1 MGQSRHHYESAIE
14 FHLRERRIPFISV
27 NEARRTLLPA
37 KADVSVTEPG
47 VDSDRKSNLKSFD
60 HVIYGDPTNLL
71 VDIKGRKV
79 KSARSAATIGRL
91 ESWVTEDD
99 IGALRKWES
108 LFGEG
113 FRAAFVFVYWCED
126 QPPDAL
132 FQEIFEHNGR
142 WYAVRSVLLDDYQR
156 EMMPRSK
163 RWRTVS
169 VPTARFE
176 EISAP
181 LTSSPSTEFDGRLAA
196 ERSGYGSEYGL
207 GLKEAG
213 VRFAPTLAAR

>member
-14 FHLRERRIPFISV
+14 FHLRDRRIPFISV

-37 KADVSVTEPG
+37 DADIHVTQPG
-47 VDSDRKSNLKSFD
+47 PDGPRKSHIKSFD
-60 HVIYGDPTNLL
+60 HVIYGEPTNLL

-79 KSARSAATIGRL
+79 KSGRTAATIGRL

-99 IGALRKWES
+99 IAALGKWEI

-132 FQEIFEHNGR
+132 FQEIFEHHGR
-142 WYAVRSVLLDDYQR
+142 WYAVRSVLLDAYQR
-156 EMMPRSK
+156 EMVPRSK

-181 LTSSPSTEFDGRLAA
+181 LTTSPSTEFCGKLATDG
-196 ERSGYGSEYGL
+196 EIEGKDG
-207 GLKEAG
+207 AG
-213 VRFAPTLAAR
+213 RFAPTLAAR

>member
-1 MGQSRHHYESAIE
+1 MGQSRHHYESAVE
-14 FHLRERRIPFISV
+14 SHLRGRRIPFISV

-37 KADVSVTEPG
+37 DADLCATEPG
-47 VDSDRKSNLKSFD
+47 PNGDRKTVIKSFD
-60 HVIYGDPTNLL
+60 HVIYGEPTNLL

-79 KSARSAATIGRL
+79 KAGRTAATVGRL

-99 IGALRKWES
+99 ILALGKWET

-142 WYAVRSVLLDDYQR
+142 WYAVRAVLLEDYR
-156 EMMPRSK
+156 KEMVPRSK
-163 RWRTVS
+163 KWRTVCI
-169 VPTARFE
+169 PTARFE

-181 LTSSPSTEFDGRLAA
+181 LTSSPSLEFRGKTYRVGVG
-196 ERSGYGSEYGL
+196 SGDE
-207 GLKEAG
+207 
-213 VRFAPTLAAR
+213 VRNPRFAPALAAR

>member
-14 FHLRERRIPFISV
+14 SHLRDRRIPFISV

-37 KADVSVTEPG
+37 KAELTVSQPG
-47 VDSDRKSNLKSFD
+47 PEGRRPSNLKSFD
-60 HVIYGDPTNLL
+60 HVIYGEPTNLL

-79 KSARSAATIGRL
+79 KSAKSAATVGRL

-99 IGALRKWES
+99 VGALRKWET

-142 WYAVRSVLLDDYQR
+142 WYAVRSVLLGDYRR
-156 EMMPRSK
+156 EMVPRSK
-163 RWRTVS
+163 RWRTVC

-176 EISAP
+176 EISSP
-181 LTSSPSTEFDGRLAA
+181 LTASPAA
-196 ERSGYGSEYGL
+196 ELPGGRSGFGSDAGL
-207 GLKEAG
+207 GLKEASE
-213 VRFAPTLAAR
+213 RFAPTLAAR